1 MHNNVWYL
9 QTTFLEALN
18 SVHRFRVCD
27 KMNYG
32 ETVQWSL
39 HVEFYVHGI
48 VLRLKTD
55 GGAPRNIFFFC
66 LCIWNYTHIT
76 NDWNIKHCGAAG
88 RERSKLC
95 ETPICRYIYNLF
107 LLILAINITV
117 KFTIHL
123 EHTRKASFFM
133 PALVIWSRLNSSFQK
148 ICINPHRP
156 YTVHKLWK
164 GLFLFFSFT
173 FSVIPKI
180 QKDYLQWNIIYSFL
194 RSFFIHQC
202 LI

>member
-1 MHNNVWYL
+1 MKLY
-9 QTTFLEALN
+9 
-18 SVHRFRVCD
+18 
-27 KMNYG
+27 
-32 ETVQWSL
+32 
-39 HVEFYVHGI
+39 VEFYVHGI
-48 VLRLKTD
+48 VSCWERMVVLLE
-55 GGAPRNIFFFC
+55 ICFFC
-66 LCIWNYTHIT
+66 LCIWNYTRIT

-88 RERSKLC
+88 RSRSKLC
-95 ETPICRYIYNLF
+95 ETPIYRYIYDLY

-123 EHTRKASFFM
+123 EHTRKASFFT
-133 PALVIWSRLNSSFQK
+133 PALVVWSRLNISFQK

-164 GLFLFFSFT
+164 GLFFFFSFT
-173 FSVIPKI
+173 FSAIPKI
-180 QKDYLQWNIIYSFL
+180 QQDYLQQSIIYSFL

>member
-1 MHNNVWYL
+1 M
-9 QTTFLEALN
+9 TEI
-18 SVHRFRVCD
+18 SS
-27 KMNYG
+27 
-32 ETVQWSL
+32 TV
-39 HVEFYVHGI
+39 
-48 VLRLKTD
+48 
-55 GGAPRNIFFFC
+55 
-66 LCIWNYTHIT
+66 
-76 NDWNIKHCGAAG
+76 GAAG

-95 ETPICRYIYNLF
+95 ETSIYRYIYNLY

-123 EHTRKASFFM
+123 EHTRKASFFT
-133 PALVIWSRLNSSFQK
+133 PALVVRSRLNSSFQK

-173 FSVIPKI
+173 CSAIPKI
-180 QKDYLQWNIIYSFL
+180 QQYYLQPSIIYSFL

-202 LI
+202 LIGKTNMITV